1 MKRILVTGGAGFI
14 GGHLIRQLLQRPDY
28 RVIIIDNIRN
38 GHKPHLETSK
48 ISTKISYYNQDIR
61 HKDKIL
67 NIINQE
73 RIDACIHLA
82 AKTSVPYSVLY
93 PHKTIDTNVK
103 GTLNVL
109 DGCSKN
115 DVRNFVFASSAAV
128 YGEARKPYLSEEHIL
143 EPLSPY
149 AASKVAGE
157 ALVSSYRNCG
167 KIQNAISLRLFNVYG
182 KGQNPQYAGVI
193 QKVSERLSKGLPPI
207 IYGDGKQIRD
217 FISVYDVVDALI
229 LASEAKVSGI
239 FNIGTGKPTS
249 ISELVRQMIK
259 MFDVRTEPI
268 YLEPR
273 KGDIKYNVA
282 DPGKS
287 VRILKFKASESLQIG
302 LRKTLKPG
310 RQCVV
315 EE

>member
-1 MKRILVTGGAGFI
+1 MKRVLVTGGAGFI
-14 GGHLIRQLLQRPDY
+14 GTHLVKRLLQRPDY
-28 RVIIIDNIRN
+28 KVIIIDNMRK
-38 GHKPHLETSK
+38 GHKPDPDTSK
-48 ISTKISYYNQDIR
+48 VSNKISYYSQDIR

-82 AKTSVPYSVLY
+82 AKASVPYSILY
-93 PHKTIDTNVK
+93 PHKTIDINVK

-115 DVRNFVFASSAAV
+115 DVENFVFASSASV
-128 YGEARKPYLSEEHIL
+128 YGEARKPYLSEDHIL

-167 KIQNAISLRLFNVYG
+167 KIPNAVSLRLFNVYG
-182 KGQNPQYAGVI
+182 KDQNPQYAGVI
-193 QKVSERLSKGLPPI
+193 QKVAERLSRGLPPI
-207 IYGDGKQIRD
+207 IYGDGEQIRD
-217 FISVYDVVDALI
+217 FISVHDVVDALI

-249 ISELVRQMIK
+249 INELVRQMVK
-259 MFDVRTEPI
+259 MFGLRTEPT

-273 KGDIKYNVA
+273 RGDIKYGVA
-282 DPGKS
+282 DVGKS
-287 VRILKFKASESLQIG
+287 VRILKFKASEGLQIG
-302 LRKTLKPG
+302 LQKMLKSS
-310 RQCVV
+310 RQCIM
-315 EE
+315 E